1 MVASNKVATS
11 SEQARYEGL
20 KELALRAGV
29 EYRFET
35 NVGAGLPLIDTIQH
49 LVQSGDRIHKIEG
62 MFSGTL
68 NYVFSNFNGDI
79 TFKKVIEDA
88 RAAGLTEPDPRTDLS
103 GVDVQRKILI
113 LAREAGYT
121 LEMADVEGKGFLLDS
136 QMDGSIDAFMES
148 LPQIEDAMQAQWKAA
163 DAKGERLKYVG
174 SFDAKTG
181 KASTGLTTVPADH
194 PFFNIEGTDNIVLL
208 TTDRYAE
215 RPLIIQGA
223 GAGAAVTA
231 MGVFGDLIRIA
242 ASR

>member
-1 MVASNKVATS
+1 M
-11 SEQARYEGL
+11 E
-20 KELALRAGV
+20 
-29 EYRFET
+29 
-35 NVGAGLPLIDTIQH
+35 
-49 LVQSGDRIHKIEG
+49 
-62 MFSGTL
+62 
-68 NYVFSNFNGDI
+68 
-79 TFKKVIEDA
+79 
-88 RAAGLTEPDPRTDLS
+88 
-103 GVDVQRKILI
+103 
-113 LAREAGYT
+113 
-121 LEMADVEGKGFLLDS
+121 
-136 QMDGSIDAFMES
+136 GSIDAFMES
-148 LPQIEDAMQAQWKAA
+148 LPQIEEAMQAQWKAA

-181 KASTGLTTVPADH
+181 TASTGLTTVPADH